1 MLFRSEGKRR
11 GERMVNGR
19 EGEKREIEKRRE
31 RMVNRRDQ
39 IERD

>member
-1 MLFRSEGKRR
+1 
-11 GERMVNGR
+11 MVNGR